1 MPNFTVIWDEF
12 VTGGGFFAQVD
23 VRRLEPVQRDVRW
36 RCADTWAVLQA
47 GNLGHADHESQRSG
61 LSNAG
66 AVAVQS
72 AHLQPGA
79 VRQVARRRLGQ
90 GTAIFTH
97 LPNQTCLDVEGD
109 LLRVLSSVAEQW
121 RNLAKSKGFS
131 QKMKFKW
138 LIYMLI

>member
-1 MPNFTVIWDEF
+1 M
-12 VTGGGFFAQVD
+12 
-23 VRRLEPVQRDVRW
+23 
-36 RCADTWAVLQA
+36 QA

-97 LPNQTCLDVEGD
+97 LPTKHVCLDVEGV
-109 LLRVLSSVAEQW
+109 LLRVSSSVAEQH

-131 QKMKFKW
+131 H
-138 LIYMLI
+138 